1 MAKGKDG
8 GRGSKIGG
16 MKKATA
22 VAHSN
27 IALVKYWGKGDEKLR
42 LPVNSS
48 VAIALDNLTTTT
60 TVEFLANLKE
70 DQVQLVG
77 EGFEAGEVEKVA
89 KHLDRVREI
98 AKINLKAK
106 VVSQNSF
113 PKAAGMAS
121 SASGFAALTVAA
133 AGAAE
138 LNLSEKELS
147 ILARQ
152 GSGSASRSVPGNVS
166 VWYTGET
173 SGESYAGKIDFPKSW
188 KIKVLLVMAEGTGAK
203 KIGSTEGMALSKK
216 NCPYYSIAVEEAN
229 SNINK
234 LKEAMAKGDW
244 SAFGKVIEDE
254 CYRLH
259 AVCMTTTPNILYWK
273 GVTVEVFQTLYKLRE
288 KGIEAFF
295 TVDAGPHV
303 HVIVKEEN
311 VEQVK
316 KALAELSG
324 VKKIIETG
332 VGGAARLVEQH
343 LF

>member
-1 MAKGKDG
+1 MVKGQDG
-8 GRGSKIGG
+8 RRGSKIRD

-48 VAIALDNLTTTT
+48 AAIALDNLTTTT
-60 TVEFLANLKE
+60 TVEFYADLKT

-77 EGFEAGEVEKVA
+77 EGFEAGEVEKVT

-98 AKINLKAK
+98 AKTNLRAK

-138 LNLSEKELS
+138 LNLSERDLS

-152 GSGSASRSVPGNVS
+152 GSGSASRSVPGGVS
-166 VWYTGET
+166 VWHAGVSSET
-173 SGESYAGKIDFPKSW
+173 SFAERIEYPKEW
-188 KIKVLLVMAEGTGAK
+188 DIRVLLVMAEDTSAK
-203 KIGSTEGMALSKK
+203 KVGSTEGMALASTS
-216 NCPYYSIAVEEAN
+216 PYFKTAVGEAEQNIVRLIA
-229 SNINK
+229 
-234 LKEAMAKGDW
+234 AMGQGDW
-244 SAFGKVIEDE
+244 RAFGKVIEDE

-259 AVCMTTTPNILYWK
+259 MLCMTTTPNILYWR
-273 GVTVEVFQTLYKLRE
+273 GATIEVFQALLKLRE
-288 KGIEAFF
+288 LGVEAFF

-303 HVIVKEEN
+303 HVVCQGKDAGA
-311 VEQVK
+311 VETK
-316 KALAELSG
+316 LEKLAG
-324 VKKIIETG
+324 VKTIIGCGIGEG
-332 VGGAARLVEQH
+332 ARLVQNH